1 MTAGEALT
9 MIPYLR
15 TLSAADRERLAPHC
29 SFRTLQRGASLF
41 NEGAAAAGVFLI
53 VKGRIKLVRSSRS
66 GREQILHEEG
76 AGVTLAEVPTFDG
89 RGYVASAIA
98 VEDALIF
105 FVPRR
110 PLLEALKGSPASALE
125 VLHILASRVRTMASL
140 VEDLALRG
148 VTERVAAYLCRE
160 AERTGGE
167 VVELRVSR
175 DELATHV
182 GTVREQASRALSE
195 LQAAGLIQVKARK
208 IVIVE
213 QAALRLLGGVTRQ

>member
-1 MTAGEALT
+1 MTAGEALCR
-9 MIPYLR
+9 IPYLR
-15 TLSAADRERLAPHC
+15 TLPAGERERLAPHC
-29 SFRTLQRGASLF
+29 SFKTLERGASLF
-41 NEGAAAAGVFLI
+41 TKGDAPAGVFLI

-110 PLLEALKGSPASALE
+110 PLLAALRRSPASALE
-125 VLHILASRVRTMASL
+125 VLHILASRVRTLASL
-140 VEDLALRG
+140 VEDLAFRG
-148 VTERVAAYLCRE
+148 VTERIAAYLCRE

-195 LQAAGLIQVKARK
+195 LQAAGLIEVKARK

-213 QAALRLLGGVTRQ
+213 QSALRLLGGVTRQ

>member
-1 MTAGEALT
+1 
-9 MIPYLR
+9 
-15 TLSAADRERLAPHC
+15 
-29 SFRTLQRGASLF
+29 
-41 NEGAAAAGVFLI
+41 
-53 VKGRIKLVRSSRS
+53 
-66 GREQILHEEG
+66 
-76 AGVTLAEVPTFDG
+76 
-89 RGYVASAIA
+89 
-98 VEDALIF
+98 
-105 FVPRR
+105 
-110 PLLEALKGSPASALE
+110 
-125 VLHILASRVRTMASL
+125 MASL

-208 IVIVE
+208 IIIVE
-213 QAALRLLGGVTRQ
+213 QAALRLLGGLTRQ

>member
-1 MTAGEALT
+1 MTAGEALSR
-9 MIPYLR
+9 IPYLR
-15 TLSAADRERLAPHC
+15 TLPAGERERLAPHC
-29 SFRTLQRGASLF
+29 RFKTLERGASLF
-41 NEGAAAAGVFLI
+41 TKGDAPAGVFLI

-110 PLLEALKGSPASALE
+110 PLLAALRRSPESALE
-125 VLHILASRVRTMASL
+125 VLHILASRVRTLASL
-140 VEDLALRG
+140 VEDLAFRG
-148 VTERVAAYLCRE
+148 VTERIAAYLCRE

-195 LQAAGLIQVKARK
+195 LQAAGLIEVKARK

-213 QAALRLLGGVTRQ
+213 QSALRLLGGVARQ